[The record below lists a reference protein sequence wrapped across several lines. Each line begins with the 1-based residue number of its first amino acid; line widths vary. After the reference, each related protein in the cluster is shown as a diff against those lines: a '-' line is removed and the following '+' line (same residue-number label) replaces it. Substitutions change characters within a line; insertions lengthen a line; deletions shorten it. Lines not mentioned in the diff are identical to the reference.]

1 LRRIALLTPLLTN
14 ADAISNDLYGMQAV
28 LKAQGHDARLFANE
42 SRADGVE
49 SLPATKIKSFL
60 KTADDVLIYHYSMG
74 WNFGLDLLRELNCR
88 TVVKYHNI
96 TPPEFFADFSLD
108 YENVCRH
115 GREQIKDIAL
125 AGCDLYLADSDY
137 NSSELLEAGVD
148 HSRCF
153 VVAPFHQIDR
163 LERLAPDAEVLD
175 SYVND
180 QINLLMVG
188 RVAPN
193 KGHVALIKTLAVY
206 RREYNPDA
214 RLLIVG
220 KEDEP
225 LQSYSQYL
233 RQMVSRLDLDGS
245 VVFAGCVSDEQ
256 LKAYYLAADFFVLT
270 SEHEGFCVPLVEA
283 MAMKVPIIACASS
296 AIPSTVGKAGL
307 VWPDRHPYV
316 LAESIDYLS
325 RDESLTVAL
334 GLLGRRRYEECFSN
348 ERIAEDFFS
357 ALERASLL

>member
-1 LRRIALLTPLLTN
+1 
-14 ADAISNDLYGMQAV
+14 MQAV
-28 LKAQGHDARLFANE
+28 LQQRGLDARLFANE
-42 SRADGVE
+42 TRATGVE
-49 SLPATKIKSFL
+49 SLPATRIKSFL
-60 KTADDVLIYHYSMG
+60 KSPDDVLIYHYSMG
-74 WNFGLDLLRELNCR
+74 WNFGLDLLRDLKRR

-115 GREQIKDIAL
+115 GREQLRDIAQ
-125 AGCDLYLADSDY
+125 ADCDLYLADSEY
-137 NSSELLEAGVD
+137 NAQELLQEGVD
-148 HSRCF
+148 NSKCF
-153 VVAPFHQIDR
+153 VVAPFHQIDK

-175 SYVND
+175 NFVND
-180 QINLLMVG
+180 TVNILMVG

-214 RLLIVG
+214 RLLLVG
-220 KEDEP
+220 KEDKP
-225 LQSYSQYL
+225 LESYSQYL
-233 RQMVSRLDLDGS
+233 RQMIAHLDLNGS

-256 LKAYYLAADFFVLT
+256 LKSYYLAADFFLLT

-307 VWPDRHPYV
+307 VWEELNPYL
-316 LAESIDYLS
+316 LAESIDYLN
-325 RDESLTVAL
+325 RDESLSAAL
-334 GLLGRRRYEECFSN
+334 GLAGRRRFEEHFSN
-348 ERIAEDFFS
+348 ARIAEDFLS
-357 ALERASLL
+357 VLSRVSLL

>member
-42 SRADGVE
+42 SKAGGVE
-49 SLPATKIKSFL
+49 SQPAARIKNFL
-60 KTADDVLIYHYSMG
+60 KNPDDLLIYHYSMG
-74 WNFGLDLLRELNCR
+74 WNLGLDLLQELDCR

-115 GREQIKDIAL
+115 GREQIKDIAQ
-125 AGCDLYLADSDY
+125 AGCDLYLADSEY
-137 NSSELLEAGVD
+137 NSSELLQEGVEQ
-148 HSRCF
+148 SKCS
-153 VVAPFHQIDR
+153 VVAPFHHIER

-180 QINLLMVG
+180 HVNILMVG

-193 KGHVALIKTLAVY
+193 KGHVALLKTLAVY

-214 RLLIVG
+214 RLLIIG

-225 LQSYSQYL
+225 LESYSHYL
-233 RQMVSRLDLDGS
+233 RQMVTRLDLGGS
-245 VVFAGCVSDEQ
+245 VIFTGCVSDEQ
-256 LKAYYLAADFFVLT
+256 LKAYYLAADFFLLT

-296 AIPSTVGKAGL
+296 AIPSTVGAAGL
-307 VWPDRHPYV
+307 VWQERNPYL
-316 LAESIDYLS
+316 LAASIDYLN
-325 RDESLTVAL
+325 RDESLGVAL
-334 GLLGRRRYEECFSN
+334 GLMGRRRYEDRFSN
-348 ERIAEDFFS
+348 KRIAEDFSS
-357 ALERASLL
+357 ALSRAGLL